1 MANPYSGAT
10 SASTALTSIRGD
22 DDKGFAH
29 DQVLEPS
36 DLSTWQL
43 IRRLMGYARPH
54 WVSLALSFVTAAISV
69 VLQLYVPI
77 LIGQAIDHILAVGQV
92 DFSELLLTLRWLAV
106 TVVGA
111 ALTQWISLYCTNRL
125 AYETSRD
132 LRDEAYAKFNVLS
145 LSFIDSHGDLLSRV
159 INDVDAVGQ
168 GLLQGFTQLFGGVMT
183 ILVTIGY
190 MCALSVPVALV
201 VLVLTPH
208 SVLAASW
215 IARHSASSLRAQ

>member
-145 LSFIDSHGDLLSRV
+145 LSFIDSHLCGRRHRGLRLRDRWLAQRADGGAGAEFPLIHEPVHEALQRDLLSG
-159 INDVDAVGQ
+159 DAGPS
-168 GLLQGFTQLFGGVMT
+168 GLRLD
-183 ILVTIGY
+183 
-190 MCALSVPVALV
+190 AAPVR
-201 VLVLTPH
+201 PP
-208 SVLAASW
+208 
-215 IARHSASSLRAQ
+215 

>member
-10 SASTALTSIRGD
+10 SASTALASIRGD

-77 LIGQAIDHILAVGQV
+77 LIGQAIDHILAAG
-92 DFSELLLTLRWLAV
+92 R
-106 TVVGA
+106 
-111 ALTQWISLYCTNRL
+111 
-125 AYETSRD
+125 
-132 LRDEAYAKFNVLS
+132 
-145 LSFIDSHGDLLSRV
+145 
-159 INDVDAVGQ
+159 VDAAMARRHRRRCRPHTVD
-168 GLLQGFTQLFGGVMT
+168 LP
-183 ILVTIGY
+183 ILHESTR
-190 MCALSVPVALV
+190 L
-201 VLVLTPH
+201 
-208 SVLAASW
+208 
-215 IARHSASSLRAQ
+215 